1 MQVPTDVE
9 VHDDPNSTWWID
21 KEGILCSIS
30 KKNYVQETREAQ
42 MKRMDDFIRITG
54 GKKMCMLLDIT
65 YARPSRKE
73 DRDEAAEILAK
84 VVKAMAMV
92 SRSPLGRMI
101 ANLFFGLKP
110 PPYPVKMFS
119 DEKEAREW
127 LRQYL

>member
-1 MQVPTDVE
+1 MQVPTDTE
-9 VHDDPNSTWWID
+9 IHDDPNSTWWID
-21 KEGILCSIS
+21 KEGIVCSIS
-30 KKNYVQETREAQ
+30 KKNYVQESREAQ
-42 MKRMDDFIRITG
+42 RKRLDDFIRITG

-73 DRDEAAEILAK
+73 DRDEAAELLAK

-119 DEKEAREW
+119 DEKEAKEW